1 MICRFVSSFNQPAGD
16 TNDTSNGVSIC
27 CCMLSLAW
35 TQIDIQNRLKSR
47 LKTCEYGKS
56 LVEQSRRTKKNYMIE
71 PNRWNH
77 NAAVT
82 ISKPFNMPP
91 TQLWMGIYVSIPD
104 DHKSQNDLAK

>member
-47 LKTCEYGKS
+47 LKTGEYGKS
-56 LVEQSRRTKKNYMIE
+56 LVEKVEGQKE
-71 PNRWNH
+71 
-77 NAAVT
+77 T
-82 ISKPFNMPP
+82 I
-91 TQLWMGIYVSIPD
+91 
-104 DHKSQNDLAK
+104 